1 MKKVTI
7 KGDNF
12 DAFDIEIKELN
23 LTQREKLNAILY
35 KLFKDENGMFGPSVN
50 IIRLATT
57 MTDEQINDLSNDQ
70 IFQTAIEIS
79 NFVNKKK
86 LKK

>member
-12 DAFDIEIKELN
+12 DSFEIDVKEFN
-23 LTQREKLNAILY
+23 LTKREKLNAVLY
-35 KLFKDENGMFGPSVN
+35 KLYKGEEGTFSHSVN

-57 MTDEQINDLSNDQ
+57 MTDEDINNLSNDQ

-79 NFVNKKK
+79 DIVNKKK